1 MIYIS
6 PGEFEKHYEYLQSL
20 VAARD
25 VDYVYQ
31 LTFATGIKADLE
43 GMLRFLHGLC
53 QDSDFQIFLPT
64 CILMDA
70 ERFDAILDA
79 VLQNPVLRRRAR
91 ALRGEEAASFM
102 HSLIEVCL

>member
-6 PGEFEKHYEYLQSL
+6 SGAFEKHYEHLQSL

-31 LTFATGIKADLE
+31 LISATAIKADLE
-43 GMLRFLHGLC
+43 GLLRFLHDLC
-53 QDSDFQIFLPT
+53 RDSDIQIFLPT
-64 CILMDA
+64 YILMDS
-70 ERFDAILDA
+70 ERFDTILDA

-91 ALRGEEAASFM
+91 ALRGEEAAGLM
-102 HSLIEVCL
+102 NSLIEVCL

>member
-6 PGEFEKHYEYLQSL
+6 SGEFEKRYEHLQSL

-31 LTFATGIKADLE
+31 LTFAIAIQADLE
-43 GMLRFLHGLC
+43 GLLRFLHDLC
-53 QDSDFQIFLPT
+53 RDSHFQIFLPT
-64 CILMDA
+64 CILMDS
-70 ERFDAILDA
+70 ERFDTILDA

-91 ALRGEEAASFM
+91 ALRGKEAASFM
-102 HSLIEVCL
+102 NSLIEVCL